1 MSSGLY
7 VALSGARA
15 QSRALDVTS
24 SNVAN
29 SGTVGFK
36 ASRALFREKL
46 VAAQGP
52 DQRYAELE
60 RIGID
65 LTQGRVD
72 ATGNVLD
79 LALEGKGFFAVQT
92 PDGERYTRD
101 GAFRIDSK
109 GMMVNALGQQAIDDE
124 GEAIQFPADVFEIEV
139 SPEGDV
145 YADSAF
151 VGTLKID
158 NFNEPQLERTGANQ
172 FKATGEPIKEGE
184 GSERPIVLSESL
196 EGSNFNTVRGVV
208 EIVKV
213 SRTYQALLKMIES
226 YKETEG
232 RAATALGGPK

>member
-1 MSSGLY
+1 VSSGLY

-24 SNVAN
+24 NNVAN
-29 SGTVGFK
+29 SGTAGFK
-36 ASRALFREKL
+36 ASRALFRERL

-52 DQRYAELE
+52 DQRYAELN
-60 RIGID
+60 RIGVD
-65 LTQGRVD
+65 LSQGGID

-92 PDGERYTRD
+92 PEGERYTRD
-101 GAFRIDSK
+101 GAFRIDSQ
-109 GMMVNALGQQAIDDE
+109 GMMVNAIGQRVLDDE
-124 GEAIQFPADVFEIEV
+124 GETIQFPGDVGEIEV
-139 SPEGDV
+139 TLEGDV

-151 VGTLKID
+151 IGTLKIE
-158 NFNEPQLERTGANQ
+158 NFEEIQLERTGANQ
-172 FKATGEPIKEGE
+172 FKVTGEPIKEGE
-184 GSERPIVLSESL
+184 GSKRANVLSESL
-196 EGSNFNTVRGVV
+196 ESSNFNTVRGVV